1 MSAVL
6 VHRKS
11 SDPLAA
17 QVQAVEAFALQVRY
31 PVDWP
36 TPILSDEALAVL
48 GEFYQQERL
57 WERGVRFL
65 CFCQAPHVF
74 GFHRPIEH
82 EVGGNVYRLL
92 PRQRRVAACVA
103 RTWPIV

>member
-6 VHRKS
+6 RHR
-11 SDPLAA
+11 SDPLAV

-36 TPILSDEALAVL
+36 TPVLPNEELAAL

-65 CFCQAPHVF
+65 CFCQASHLF

-82 EVGGNVYRLL
+82 DVGGNVYRLL